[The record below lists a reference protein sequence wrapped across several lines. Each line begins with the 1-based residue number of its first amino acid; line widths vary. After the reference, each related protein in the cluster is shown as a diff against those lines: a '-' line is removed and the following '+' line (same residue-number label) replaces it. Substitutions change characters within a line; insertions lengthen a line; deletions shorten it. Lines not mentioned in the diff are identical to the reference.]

1 MYGTRDA
8 AQNWEASC
16 TASMK
21 NLGFRS
27 GASSTGHCYSEE
39 RDVWVVVHGDDF
51 TISGEQWQLEKL
63 RKELKKVMGEQAEK
77 AKISIR
83 NVRREANENL
93 KKELKDKKIG
103 EDELKSLEK
112 KIQNLTDSQISEL
125 EKKLKEKEKEI
136 MTV

>member
-1 MYGTRDA
+1 
-8 AQNWEASC
+8 
-16 TASMK
+16 
-21 NLGFRS
+21 
-27 GASSTGHCYSEE
+27 
-39 RDVWVVVHGDDF
+39 
-51 TISGEQWQLEKL
+51 
-63 RKELKKVMGEQAEK
+63 MGELAEK

-83 NVRREANENL
+83 NIRREANDSL

-112 KIQNLTDSQISEL
+112 KIQNLTDSQIAEL